1 MIKGDV
7 YRAMRD
13 ILFRAKAINRDPD
26 REYRTNYKNGDW
38 VYGIRCNACHAR
50 GSVAS
55 KTIQGRIFSG
65 YDEELEIEAIKLWN
79 RWEGAFDG
87 VC

>member
-1 MIKGDV
+1 MMTKHPSLIAPCPFC
-7 YRAMRD
+7 RRD
-13 ILFRAKAINRDPD
+13 KTKVEFKTRNTYGNRK
-26 REYRTNYKNGDW
+26 YITCS
-38 VYGIRCNACHAR
+38 VRCNACHAR

-79 RWEGAFDG
+79 RWEGAF
-87 VC
+87 